1 LAGDIHFGSGL
12 WANWLCGGR
21 SLHRGL
27 EPAYYAADDL
37 DLPRRGFEPI
47 SCVTSNHPPRS
58 HVLTDFTCSPWWYT
72 QLRAT
77 QVICH
82 TEFTCTSWWAHSTWC
97 NIGVMSDIYLQSR
110 LQTSMLSNGQSSFPS
125 KAGYMKRRWN

>member
-1 LAGDIHFGSGL
+1 M
-12 WANWLCGGR
+12 LCGGR

-72 QLRAT
+72 RLRVT
-77 QVICH
+77 QVMQQMTSRISASQLYALQILRVPMMEHVASCH
-82 TEFTCTSWWAHSTWC
+82 T
-97 NIGVMSDIYLQSR
+97 
-110 LQTSMLSNGQSSFPS
+110 
-125 KAGYMKRRWN
+125 GYMPYWFYVYLLMGTFNLMQYRCDEW